1 MYFISGFCQQMI
13 NQCFLLYSSI
23 RVALTAAHSSASE
36 TQHCFLFPPT
46 RVHTLVLAPKSQT
59 VNLMDKTDASFFQWK
74 RKRTLRA
81 ESGDPSCLYSA
92 AFAVRVCV
100 CKCVRAGVSAQAC
113 KYLQT
118 QRVVN
123 MHLTPGECDLLIFS
137 PVWTCHRR
145 LIPRFFKS
153 FETVKQKRA
162 LFPVVDQ
169 DIANTAGCVWQ
180 TNYQRPLLG
189 YACSWLSSK
198 PDISKPWVYCF
209 FIQH

>member
-1 MYFISGFCQQMI
+1 MLSSLFINPGSVNRGSFIGQWNPTLLPLSTNAGSCSQVSNCQPHGQNRCI
-13 NQCFLLYSSI
+13 I
-23 RVALTAAHSSASE
+23 
-36 TQHCFLFPPT
+36 
-46 RVHTLVLAPKSQT
+46 
-59 VNLMDKTDASFFQWK
+59 FQWK
-74 RKRTLRA
+74 RKPALRA
-81 ESGDPSCLYSA
+81 ESGDLSCLYSE

-100 CKCVRAGVSAQAC
+100 CKCARAGVSAQAC

-118 QRVVN
+118 QGVVN
-123 MHLTPGECDLLIFS
+123 MHLTPDECDLLIFS
-137 PVWTCHRR
+137 LVWTCHRR

-169 DIANTAGCVWQ
+169 YIASTAGCVWQ

-198 PDISKPWVYCF
+198 PDISKPWLYIF
-209 FIQH
+209 FYST